1 MYVYK
6 LAYNILNVM
15 LASESKQK
23 LELSLKVI
31 NTPPPPPILNL
42 HAKTL
47 LLFNRAYNRNDL
59 YWLTHYQT
67 TKC

>member
-6 LAYNILNVM
+6 LALNILNVM

-31 NTPPPPPILNL
+31 NTPPPSSTFMPR
-42 HAKTL
+42 HYS
-47 LLFNRAYNRNDL
+47 F
-59 YWLTHYQT
+59 LTEHT
-67 TKC
+67 IGVTCTG